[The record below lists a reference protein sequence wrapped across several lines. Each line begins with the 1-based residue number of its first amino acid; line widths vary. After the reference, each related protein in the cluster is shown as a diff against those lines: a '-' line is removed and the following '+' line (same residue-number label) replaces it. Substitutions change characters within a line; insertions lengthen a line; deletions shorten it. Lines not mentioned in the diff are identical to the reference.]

1 MPPHPSC
8 EAGAPRAC
16 NPASAS
22 AERRALLA
30 TLQAS
35 AFNTAF
41 VIAVIA
47 EPGEVLLRSIHSLL
61 TSIHSSQGRRL
72 IELALYYPLARH
84 SAAAKQ
90 SSSHSSRLVRRGVR
104 GPSCLTP
111 PSRYRTRRGTSRER
125 RGRAAWQQP
134 PPGCGRCRTRRRCL
148 HMWTRACTGRC
159 MWDEGTKWERDRDR
173 GTGGAA
179 ACSAPRACP
188 PTHATHAPPSPHA
201 HTPARTRPPALAS
214 HLPPARSPLRS

>member
-16 NPASAS
+16 NPAARQPSVARCWRPFQS
-22 AERRALLA
+22 
-30 TLQAS
+30 S

-47 EPGEVLLRSIHSLL
+47 EPREVLLRSIHSLPR
-61 TSIHSSQGRRL
+61 SIHSSRAADRSR
-72 IELALYYPLARH
+72 ASH

-134 PPGCGRCRTRRRCL
+134 PPGCGRCRMRRRCL

-173 GTGGAA
+173 GTGGAVA
-179 ACSAPRACP
+179 YSAPRACL
-188 PTHATHAPPSPHA
+188 PTHATHDPPSPHA
-201 HTPARTRPPALAS
+201 HTPTRTRPPALAS